1 MNIPSMGWFESYL
14 FGENKNLKIMK
25 ILNFIDGK
33 LHFEKIDE
41 KLL

>member
-1 MNIPSMGWFESYL
+1 MNIPLIVGSNHL